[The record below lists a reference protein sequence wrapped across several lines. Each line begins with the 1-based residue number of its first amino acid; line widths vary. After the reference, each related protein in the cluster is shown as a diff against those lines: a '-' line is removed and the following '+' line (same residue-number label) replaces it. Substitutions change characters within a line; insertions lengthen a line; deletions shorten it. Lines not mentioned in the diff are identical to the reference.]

1 MLVWKIEDSKIRGTV
16 DIDCLN
22 HLLAGK
28 CDLDLQRHVEKG
40 YDTIQEALGK
50 MEILVLYYRKVAVDN
65 TRAYVGQTFTYRSF
79 AKTIK
84 PLMPKIREY
93 TDTDPV
99 TRPELAKSI
108 QFLKKNR
115 TAAILMRIDC
125 LTNNDMPV
133 DERQLLL
140 LFRRRDL
147 IILEHLFPE
156 EVQAERN
163 ARRSRTLK
171 KTLKNQTKAPSLE
184 ILQNREKARSI
195 GAVSNRLKALE
206 RDEKH
211 LELICDLYSKGM
223 GLTAIADEL
232 NNQSQEKRWY
242 PMQVSRVLKRF
253 EQSKP

>member
-1 MLVWKIEDSKIRGTV
+1 MLVWKIEDSKLRGTV

-22 HLLAGK
+22 HLLDGK
-28 CDLDLQRHVEKG
+28 CDLDLRLHLEVG
-40 YDTIQEALGK
+40 YDTVLEALRK
-50 MEILVLYYRKVAVDN
+50 MDILVLYYRNVASDN
-65 TRAYVGQTFTYRSF
+65 TRAYVGQTFTYNSF
-79 AKTIK
+79 VKTIK
-84 PLMPKIREY
+84 PLMPGIKGY
-93 TDTDPV
+93 TDTDPDA
-99 TRPELAKSI
+99 RPELAKSI
-108 QFLKKNR
+108 RFLKKNR

-125 LTNNDMPV
+125 LTNYDMPV

-206 RDEKH
+206 RDKKH
-211 LELICDLYSKGM
+211 LELILELYSKGM
-223 GLTAIADEL
+223 
-232 NNQSQEKRWY
+232 
-242 PMQVSRVLKRF
+242 
-253 EQSKP
+253 